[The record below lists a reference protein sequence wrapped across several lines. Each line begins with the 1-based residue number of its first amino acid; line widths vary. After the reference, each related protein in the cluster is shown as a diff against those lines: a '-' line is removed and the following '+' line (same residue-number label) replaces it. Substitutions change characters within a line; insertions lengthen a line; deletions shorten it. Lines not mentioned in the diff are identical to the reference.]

1 MNDKELEKE
10 IEERRAKEE
19 SSSFYVGTLP
29 DPTVRKAY
37 DPYNGKDPATLLA
50 QLIGEDSQE
59 EEKPRMG
66 INWAPFAA
74 AGAFALI
81 SVAAWFSRSLPGYI
95 PPAPTPV
102 PAATSA
108 PTPAPTPQTVLL
120 PVSAE
125 NMHNVPDETEYEHT
139 ALFVDGRKMGVL
151 VSREAAQSVVRDAC
165 AYFEEMVRENYEL
178 SGTLDSTVDNQIE
191 YRSAPEANEAEMVT
205 AEELFATL
213 TGSNT
218 RLDVITTESSRKEEV
233 ESFKTEEK
241 KDKYLIKGTQI
252 VEAPG
257 RDGRV
262 VTISSVTYKNG
273 KRRSEHTDEE
283 TTSVEMQPRVM
294 RIGSQKVTEDE
305 EPGKREGADGP
316 DAGELKF
323 LPPVENGNIVSNYG
337 QRNGVLHLGAD
348 YESEEAIPRVL
359 ASCAGTV
366 ICKMERGGYGLMVE
380 LDHGNGF
387 VTRYAHLEQAI
398 VEIGDMVQAGDAI
411 GTIGKSGKPE
421 REAPS
426 LHFELRVNGE
436 AYNPRQYIDK

>member
-29 DPTVRKAY
+29 DPIVRKAY

-50 QLIGEDSQE
+50 QLIGEDEQD
-59 EEKPRMG
+59 EEKPRKG
-66 INWAPFAA
+66 INWIPLAA

-81 SVAAWFSRSLPGYI
+81 SVAAWFFRSLPVYI

-102 PAATSA
+102 PTATSA

-120 PVSAE
+120 PVSAQSRQTE
-125 NMHNVPDETEYEHT
+125 PVETEYEHT
-139 ALFVDGRKMGVL
+139 ALFVDGRQMGVL
-151 VSREAAQSVVRDAC
+151 VSREAAQSVIRDAC
-165 AYFEEMVRENYEL
+165 SHFEALVRESYEV
-178 SGTLDSTVDNQIE
+178 SGTLSTTVDNEIE
-191 YRSAPEANEAEMVT
+191 YRSVPEANEAEMVT

-218 RLDVITTESSRKEEV
+218 RLDVITKESSRNEEV
-233 ESFKTEEK
+233 ESFKTEEE
-241 KDKYLIKGTQI
+241 KDKYLLKGTQI
-252 VEAPG
+252 VESVG

-283 TTSVEMQPRVM
+283 TTSVEMQPRVV
-294 RIGSQKVTEDE
+294 RIGSQKVTDE
-305 EPGKREGADGP
+305 KEPGRREGAEGP

-323 LPPVENGNIVSNYG
+323 MSPVENGSIVSNYG
-337 QRNGVLHLGAD
+337 QRSGVLHLGVD
-348 YESEEAIPRVL
+348 YESEEEVPRVL

-387 VTRYAHLEQAI
+387 VTRYAHLDQAI
-398 VEIGDMVQAGDAI
+398 VEVGDMVQAGDAI
-411 GTIGKSGKPE
+411 GTMGRSGKPE
-421 REAPS
+421 RDAPS

-436 AYNPRQYIDK
+436 AYNPRQYID